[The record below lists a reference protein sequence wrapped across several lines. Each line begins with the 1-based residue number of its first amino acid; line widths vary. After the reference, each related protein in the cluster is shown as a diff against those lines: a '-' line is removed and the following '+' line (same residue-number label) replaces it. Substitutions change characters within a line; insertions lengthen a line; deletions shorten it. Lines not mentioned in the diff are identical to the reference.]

1 MSSINLAYV
10 ELGICRVWRP
20 TRECFGSN
28 SFAVYVNDLPR
39 QLSNVSKLYADDL
52 KIIAKVDSKENVLGL
67 QSDLDKVSEWCRYW
81 HMNPNTLAETKKLA
95 ALDRTRYSTRRVI
108 V

>member
-1 MSSINLAYV
+1 MSNWVYV
-10 ELGICRVWRP
+10 ASGVPQGSVLGP
-20 TRECFGSN
+20 TL
-28 SFAVYVNDLPR
+28 FAVYVNDLPR

-81 HMNPNTLAETKKLA
+81 LG
-95 ALDRTRYSTRRVI
+95 
-108 V
+108 